1 MYYAGFEDKATNT
14 LKQRYKTVVDEDI
27 ATGNEDRGRDTLK
40 LYNNTV
46 VDKDRAT
53 DTLKQYNA
61 VVQENIKQ
69 QFFNEDRATDI
80 LR

>member
-1 MYYAGFEDKATNT
+1 MLALRIN
-14 LKQRYKTVVDEDI
+14 
-27 ATGNEDRGRDTLK
+27 RGRDTLK

-46 VDKDRAT
+46 VDEDRAT

-69 QFFNEDRATDI
+69 
-80 LR
+80 